1 MIITYIACFMS
12 SNGDVK
18 ATAKVSC
25 YSTKYNTND
34 CSICKIQ
41 TTELN
46 NDNHESSDNNNNN
59 NNNTATGH
67 NSGGD
72 DTEANIS
79 AGSEDGCFSSSIHS
93 G

>member
-46 NDNHESSDNNNNN
+46 NDNHESSDNNNN
-59 NNNTATGH
+59 TATGH

-72 DTEANIS
+72 DTAANIS